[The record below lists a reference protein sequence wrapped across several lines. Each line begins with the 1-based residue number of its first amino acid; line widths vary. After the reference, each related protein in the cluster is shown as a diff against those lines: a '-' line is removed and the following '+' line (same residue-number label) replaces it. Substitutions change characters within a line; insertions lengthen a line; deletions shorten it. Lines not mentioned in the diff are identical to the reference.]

1 MIKKILMLVGDYTE
15 DYETMVPFQ
24 SLQVLGYD
32 VEVVCPN
39 KKPGDLV
46 RTAIHDFEGDD
57 TYSEKRGHNFLINA
71 NFETVDTS
79 NYIGL
84 FITGGRSPEYL
95 RLNKKVLQLV
105 QEFFQAKK
113 PIAAICH
120 GPQILTAA
128 GVVKN
133 LNLTSYPA
141 VAPEI
146 DLAGGRYIEIDA
158 DKAIVDKN
166 IVTSPAWPGN
176 AAIIK
181 EFVKLLGAKIEI

>member
-1 MIKKILMLVGDYTE
+1 MKKILMLVGDYTE

-95 RLNKKVLQLV
+95 RLNKRVLQLV

>member
-95 RLNKKVLQLV
+95 RLILQLHQKLTLQV
-105 QEFFQAKK
+105 ED
-113 PIAAICH
+113 
-120 GPQILTAA
+120 IL
-128 GVVKN
+128 K
-133 LNLTSYPA
+133 
-141 VAPEI
+141 
-146 DLAGGRYIEIDA
+146 
-158 DKAIVDKN
+158 
-166 IVTSPAWPGN
+166 
-176 AAIIK
+176 
-181 EFVKLLGAKIEI
+181 

>member
-24 SLQVLGYD
+24 SLQILGYD

-95 RLNKKVLQLV
+95 RLNKRVLQLV

>member
-95 RLNKKVLQLV
+95 RLNKRVLQLV

-158 DKAIVDKN
+158 DKSIVDKN